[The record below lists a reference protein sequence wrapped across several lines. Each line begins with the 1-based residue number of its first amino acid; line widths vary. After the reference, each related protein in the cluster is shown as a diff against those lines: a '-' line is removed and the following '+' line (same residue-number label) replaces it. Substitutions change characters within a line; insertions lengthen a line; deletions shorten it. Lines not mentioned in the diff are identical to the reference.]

1 MSNDLLILAFSL
13 FALVA
18 CLYAS
23 VGHAGASGYL
33 AIMALL
39 NFTPEEIKPTSLL
52 LNIVV
57 AAIASYQFIK
67 AGFFDKKIFTLFI
80 ISSIPAAYLGG
91 YLQLPPTYFKL
102 LAGIFLMLSAI
113 LLLKKTMQ
121 EDQALALKP
130 MPDSQRIFLGALIG
144 FFSGLIGVGG
154 GIFLSPLLIITRQAS
169 LKNVAGISALFIFC
183 NSIAALAGHL
193 TVVKNID
200 SQIFYWI
207 PAVVIGGSIG
217 SYLGTRKFNNK
228 VILYCLFIVLLSAGL
243 KFVLIDFK
251 PSLP

>member
-1 MSNDLLILAFSL
+1 LSNDLLLLSFFL

-57 AAIASYQFIK
+57 ASIASYQFIK
-67 AGFFDKKIFTLFI
+67 AGHFDKKIFALFI
-80 ISSIPAAYLGG
+80 ISSIPTAYLGG
-91 YLQLPPTYFKL
+91 YLHLPPAYFKL
-102 LAGIFLMLSAI
+102 LAGIFLILSAI
-113 LLLKKTMQ
+113 LLLKKTVQQ
-121 EDQALALKP
+121 EQWQELKP
-130 MPDSQRIFLGALIG
+130 MSNSQRVLWGGLIG

-169 LKNVAGISALFIFC
+169 LKIVSGISALFILC
-183 NSIAALAGHL
+183 NSIAAMAGHL
-193 TVVKNID
+193 TVVKNMH

-207 PAVVIGGSIG
+207 PAVIVGGSIG

-228 VILYCLFIVLLSAGL
+228 IILLCLFIVLLSAGL

-251 PSLP
+251 P